1 MSIKL
6 FFQVDQAAFED
17 EKFFGRSFNGVHNQ
31 IVTALSAH
39 LLLMLYSQ
47 THGLHNTLWEDLGL
61 ISANL
66 FNRSVSAE

>member
-1 MSIKL
+1 VI
-6 FFQVDQAAFED
+6 AARND
-17 EKFFGRSFNGVHNQ
+17 VHNQ
-31 IVTALSAH
+31 IVTALIAY

-66 FNRSVSAE
+66 FNRSVSAESMKPTGPLG